1 MGMSLTELIGLVP
14 DTGSVQEKALRLGDT
29 FGLSRVC
36 VHADEWAMVLTRADA
51 DREREALMVGC
62 LLASSRA
69 ATGYVGVP
77 RNLPERAGCI
87 APPFPAFEWRN
98 GWKIICCPTP
108 YIATPAATIGLGD
121 TFLAGTLL
129 VLSASTRGS
138 SIDKGRIK
146 TGVQPEK

>member
-14 DTGSVQEKALRLGDT
+14 DTDPIQEKAMRLGDT

-36 VHADEWAMVLTRADA
+36 VHADEWAMVLTRSDA
-51 DREREALMVGC
+51 DREREGLMMGC

-77 RNLPERAGCI
+77 RNLPERARFI
-87 APPFPAFEWRN
+87 DPPFPAFARRN

-129 VLSASTRGS
+129 VLSASTLGS
-138 SIDKGRIK
+138 SIDRDLMK
-146 TGVQPEK
+146 TAFQPEK